1 MECLVLSSC
10 SSLHCAGRYISDQ
23 DTEFCR
29 YNAFCT
35 GPDARFSSKTTCR
48 YRRVRTAQG
57 RGMEFPPHI
66 ATTVRGITVERR
78 SAKRDQI
85 LVDIDIAH
93 PGAEYCHGHVE
104 NISKCGVSVI
114 IREGKLPDGQRSVI
128 LNLRV
133 WTGNE
138 MLYRKVY
145 CRVIRHEENRIAM
158 SFAENDI
165 VTEAII
171 DDLMFYQKRGRKHD
185 ARKPEQKQAAAFT
198 AAALEPMRS

>member
-1 MECLVLSSC
+1 VRQDG
-10 SSLHCAGRYISDQ
+10 AGKGYGVSPSYC
-23 DTEFCR
+23 E
-29 YNAFCT
+29 
-35 GPDARFSSKTTCR
+35 
-48 YRRVRTAQG
+48 
-57 RGMEFPPHI
+57 
-66 ATTVRGITVERR
+66 TVRGITVERR

-138 MLYRKVY
+138 MLYRKIY

-171 DDLMFYQKRGRKHD
+171 DDLMFYQKRSHKHGTRNPERKLT
-185 ARKPEQKQAAAFT
+185 AAF
-198 AAALEPMRS
+198 AAPEPMRS

>member
-1 MECLVLSSC
+1 M
-10 SSLHCAGRYISDQ
+10 
-23 DTEFCR
+23 
-29 YNAFCT
+29 
-35 GPDARFSSKTTCR
+35 
-48 YRRVRTAQG
+48 
-57 RGMEFPPHI
+57 
-66 ATTVRGITVERR
+66 ERR

-93 PGAEYCHGHVE
+93 PGAGYCHGHVE
-104 NISKCGVSVI
+104 NISKSGVSVI
-114 IREGKLPDGQRSVI
+114 IREGKLSDGQRSVI

-145 CRVIRHEENRIAM
+145 CRIIRHEENRIAM
-158 SFAENDI
+158 AFAENDI
-165 VTEAII
+165 VTEAIV

-198 AAALEPMRS
+198 AAAPEPMRS